1 MTLTTTNVA
10 DVGVHNVAMTITLTD
25 YPGVAPLTKNFVASI
40 TCEVLTLAFSTSPA
54 ASTTVQVGITTQPV
68 SLAFET
74 TQTPACGSTVTIAIS
89 PTQTFLS
96 L

>member
-10 DVGVHNVAMTITLTD
+10 EVGVYNVAMTITLTD
-25 YPGVAPLTKNFVASI
+25 YPGVAPITKNFVATI
-40 TCEVLTLAFSTSPA
+40 TCEVQTLSFTTPPLDAAFHIAVSTSVN
-54 ASTTVQVGITTQPV
+54 T
-68 SLAFET
+68 AFET